1 MNIRYM
7 SYEQRKK
14 LEAMY
19 TSNAEIN
26 DIAAHL
32 GVNPVTI
39 YRKLK
44 RGKTGGLDK
53 NGRME
58 YSAELGQ
65 KSLNENLRRRGNRK
79 SIQGS

>member
-14 LEAMY
+14 LETMY

-32 GVNPVTI
+32 GVNPVTV
-39 YRKLK
+39 YRELK

-79 SIQGS
+79 SIQES

>member
-14 LEAMY
+14 LEVVY
-19 TSNAEIN
+19 TSNAEIG
-26 DIAAHL
+26 DIAACL
-32 GVNPVTI
+32 GVNPATV
-39 YRKLK
+39 YRELK
-44 RGKTGGLDK
+44 RGGTGELDK

-65 KSLNENLRRRGNRK
+65 KALNENLRRRGNRK
-79 SIQGS
+79 SIRGR